1 MATRLGVTCI
11 ESSGSSGSSS
21 VGSEDIIGGDSEGDL
36 GLNARGGRDRRAEAP
51 AEEHPI
57 LEGWTMA
64 MTPARF
70 IDYVGGR
77 DICPAETLQE
87 GLHAD
92 ASSVEERHGDDGDMN
107 LCRTPAAGAKS
118 PRACVDDDAASETN
132 VPVGTFEKPC
142 EAAAEGRQVGED
154 INTKCTGDIK
164 VGDLLKKAGDHL
176 LDIHPAFHSH
186 GATRAFDIEVKRKLR
201 TDPSMRVRLS
211 EGSETEPP
219 SMQMSSNIDLSSAFK
234 PSKIIQLGP
243 GSLVRAVSV
252 NAFAVTA
259 SKGKP
264 VTFVAGDRRQR
275 DLWMTA
281 VKDCIELARNTGT
294 FEEGDTSDGSASPT
308 SAADHASDVMD
319 FQTSFLRMQPRK
331 VALSDSVLTICKL
344 TKDGGWTGSCEPA
357 RKGGK
362 GADARENK

>member
-1 MATRLGVTCI
+1 
-11 ESSGSSGSSS
+11 
-21 VGSEDIIGGDSEGDL
+21 
-36 GLNARGGRDRRAEAP
+36 
-51 AEEHPI
+51 
-57 LEGWTMA
+57 MA

-132 VPVGTFEKPC
+132 VPVGTFE
-142 EAAAEGRQVGED
+142 
-154 INTKCTGDIK
+154 
-164 VGDLLKKAGDHL
+164 
-176 LDIHPAFHSH
+176 
-186 GATRAFDIEVKRKLR
+186 
-201 TDPSMRVRLS
+201 
-211 EGSETEPP
+211 
-219 SMQMSSNIDLSSAFK
+219 
-234 PSKIIQLGP
+234 
-243 GSLVRAVSV
+243 
-252 NAFAVTA
+252 
-259 SKGKP
+259 GKP

-308 SAADHASDVMD
+308 SAADHTSDVMD

-344 TKDGGWTGSCEPA
+344 TKDGSWTGSCEPA